1 MGHVNVPEGL
11 KEIIQQNNEK
21 AYLQI
26 IMEQASYPYLFH
38 LSDIR
43 ENLIAFLP
51 VTKQMHVLERNA
63 GCGALTGKLLSMALH
78 VTAVVESE
86 EEADILRVRYENAGN
101 LTVLVVPAS
110 DTKPETNVLYQDQ
123 AYDMILI
130 AGEFSKFQNELSC
143 MREHLSD
150 NGKLYVADANRLGL
164 KYFAGCQEEYRGGYF
179 AGLEN
184 YDKDPERFTEDDR
197 HGEARVYTRKEYEQ
211 ILKEAGFS
219 GIYSYYP
226 YPDHKFPSCIYSD
239 EYLPGRGELSDN
251 RRNFDRDRLQ
261 LFDEKKVFDTVLA
274 EGLFG
279 ELANSFL
286 IEAGNRTGEQ
296 RVIYSKYS
304 NERQGSLPSARISA
318 RKRMEKKVSENM
330 HFIRKEESISVIWRS
345 HTKNCHRAM
354 RTVMEKSDSAPVI
367 QKMMQPYPVLIPV
380 SHCRM

>member
-1 MGHVNVPEGL
+1 M
-11 KEIIQQNNEK
+11 
-21 AYLQI
+21 
-26 IMEQASYPYLFH
+26 
-38 LSDIR
+38 
-43 ENLIAFLP
+43 
-51 VTKQMHVLERNA
+51 
-63 GCGALTGKLLSMALH
+63 
-78 VTAVVESE
+78 
-86 EEADILRVRYENAGN
+86 
-101 LTVLVVPAS
+101 
-110 DTKPETNVLYQDQ
+110 
-123 AYDMILI
+123 
-130 AGEFSKFQNELSC
+130 
-143 MREHLSD
+143 
-150 NGKLYVADANRLGL
+150 ADANRLGL

-304 NERQGSLPSARISA
+304 NERARQFAIRTDICKKADGEKSV
-318 RKRMEKKVSENM
+318 RKYALYPEGREHICHMEKSYEKLSSCYADSNEK
-330 HFIRKEESISVIWRS
+330 IRFCAC
-345 HTKNCHRAM
+345 HTKNDAAVSGFDPGV
-354 RTVMEKSDSAPVI
+354 TLQDVI
-367 QKMMQPYPVLIPV
+367 CLLYTSRCV
-380 SHCRM
+380 

>member
-1 MGHVNVPEGL
+1 MRGV
-11 KEIIQQNNEK
+11 
-21 AYLQI
+21 
-26 IMEQASYPYLFH
+26 
-38 LSDIR
+38 R
-43 ENLIAFLP
+43 
-51 VTKQMHVLERNA
+51 RN
-63 GCGALTGKLLSMALH
+63 
-78 VTAVVESE
+78 TA
-86 EEADILRVRYENAGN
+86 
-101 LTVLVVPAS
+101 
-110 DTKPETNVLYQDQ
+110 
-123 AYDMILI
+123 
-130 AGEFSKFQNELSC
+130 
-143 MREHLSD
+143 
-150 NGKLYVADANRLGL
+150 
-164 KYFAGCQEEYRGGYF
+164 GGYF

-296 RVIYSKYS
+296 RVIYS
-304 NERQGSLPSARISA
+304 NIPMRGQGSLPSARISA

-354 RTVMEKSDSAPVI
+354 RTVMRKSDSAPAI
-367 QKMMQPYPVLIPV
+367 QK
-380 SHCRM
+380 